1 MPITENSNNTVAA
14 IQGTNSANGFGV
26 FGESRDWQGVGGHS
40 VNQVGIGGK
49 SEKFIG
55 IWGESASPNFPGV
68 FGLSVNWQGVAGKST
83 NQAGVFG
90 ESENWQGISGHSKNQ
105 AGAVGTS
112 DNFVGVWA
120 ETKTRAHPALFAKGP
135 ALAGRFVGDVE
146 VTGDIRL
153 VNADCAENFDVNELD
168 SPDPG
173 TVMVL
178 AEEGILRP
186 CQQAYD
192 KRVAGVISGAGDYR
206 PAIILDQH
214 DAQPNRRPIALL
226 GKVYC
231 KVDAAYGPVEIGD
244 LLTTSPT
251 PGHAMKAVDQLQAFG
266 AVIGKALRSLRSN
279 RGLIPVLIAL
289 Q

>member
-1 MPITENSNNTVAA
+1 
-14 IQGTNSANGFGV
+14 
-26 FGESRDWQGVGGHS
+26 
-40 VNQVGIGGK
+40 
-49 SEKFIG
+49 
-55 IWGESASPNFPGV
+55 
-68 FGLSVNWQGVAGKST
+68 LSVNWQGVAGKST

-135 ALAGRFVGDVE
+135 ALAGRFEGDVE

-192 KRVAGVISGAGDYR
+192 KRVTGVISGAGDYR
-206 PAIILDQH
+206 PAVSSTSMM
-214 DAQPNRRPIALL
+214 R
-226 GKVYC
+226 
-231 KVDAAYGPVEIGD
+231 
-244 LLTTSPT
+244 SPT
-251 PGHAMKAVDQLQAFG
+251 GDQSRCWARSTAKSTLPM
-266 AVIGKALRSLRSN
+266 ALSRL
-279 RGLIPVLIAL
+279 ATC
-289 Q
+289 